1 MKLKEITTKLE
12 LTTATKFFDGERT
25 VSGAYTSDLLSDV
38 IANVK
43 RENIWVTLQTHVNI
57 AAVATLKEVTA
68 IIIVLNKEIDKDT
81 LEKAESEKITILKT
95 ALNSFQ
101 ISGKLYELG
110 IR

>member
-1 MKLKEITTKLE
+1 MKLKEITSKLE

-43 RENIWVTLQTHVNI
+43 RDNIWVTLQTHVNI

-81 LEKAESEKITILKT
+81 LEKAESEKITILRT
-95 ALNSFQ
+95 ALNSYQ
-101 ISGKLYELG
+101 VSGKLYELG